1 LAFNDKK
8 KMQNFQTRIALL
20 IFMLSCAYLV
30 NAVKKANNKQSNL
43 KDDNCI
49 TTQPQKILL
58 DLNLPPP
65 LSPTNEDESALTNPI
80 PKVQK
85 TEPKR
90 VEYPHLT
97 QEERTRIWREKKRK
111 ARAKLS
117 PEVKLARS
125 RRDGEVKKKKI
136 ESAVSFYSL
145 TLLIV
150 LRE

>member
-1 LAFNDKK
+1 
-8 KMQNFQTRIALL
+8 MQNCQTRIALL
-20 IFMLSCAYLV
+20 IFMLSCSYFV
-30 NAVKKANNKQSNL
+30 NAVKKANNKHSDL
-43 KDDNCI
+43 KDN
-49 TTQPQKILL
+49 TYTLPQPQKILL

-65 LSPTNEDESALTNPI
+65 PSPTNEDESALTSPI

-90 VEYPHLT
+90 VEYPHLS

-125 RRDGEVKKKKI
+125 RRDGEVRKKKF
-136 ESAVSFYSL
+136 ENAVSF
-145 TLLIV
+145 IG
-150 LRE
+150 